1 MTAPQQEIGAPTAD
15 EATPPVW
22 FLGAVVCTLASVEE
36 GDDATALAL
45 LELPAGHVGV
55 ARDVPSAI
63 EDLALRAWPD
73 APGASAV
80 VWAALVHPLAHV
92 LPRET
97 NTAFAIRV
105 ARMALGAGTTMDHL
119 TVVVMLWW
127 LGLKKGMT
135 GARQVQWMVR
145 PASVLRQ
152 WGTVAGSAGA
162 VLEWMIL
169 LPGRSVQ
176 LTVTHLLLRL
186 AGSRPVLGRPA
197 FSQPLRWSPLPAATR
212 AVMVTSAA
220 MLVLWLAGVAALVA
234 YQAPGSWL
242 ALVPA
247 LPAGAVQDEATLV
260 IASSVVQNYG
270 PLGLGLWIPLSLL
283 AVSVPAYSELL
294 ALREACRGG
303 TWNVRA
309 VRVILAPAQ
318 WVSFLVWPLAR
329 LFSFV
334 GLGTIFGSGLVGV
347 ASGSAAAHVLI
358 RVLA

>member
-15 EATPPVW
+15 EAIPPVW
-22 FLGAVVCTLASVEE
+22 FLGAVEDTLVSVEE

-55 ARDVPSAI
+55 AIDVPSAI
-63 EDLALRAWPD
+63 EDLADRAWPD

-92 LPRET
+92 LPREA

-127 LGLKKGMT
+127 QGLRSGIT
-135 GARQVQWMVR
+135 GARRVQWMVR

-152 WGTVAGSAGA
+152 WGTLAGSAGA
-162 VLEWMIL
+162 VLEWLIL
-169 LPGRSVQ
+169 LPGRCVQ
-176 LTVTHLLLRL
+176 LALTHLLLRL
-186 AGSRPVLGRPA
+186 SGSKPVLRRPA
-197 FSQPLRWSPLPAATR
+197 FSQPLQWAPLPAATR
-212 AVMVTSAA
+212 AVIATSVV

-234 YQAPGSWL
+234 YQAPGAWL
-242 ALVPA
+242 ALAPA

-260 IASSVVQNYG
+260 IASSVVENYG
-270 PLGLGLWIPLSLL
+270 PLGLGLWIPMSLL
-283 AVSVPAYSELL
+283 AVSIPAYSELL
-294 ALREACRGG
+294 GVREACRGG
-303 TWNVRA
+303 AWNVRA
-309 VRVILAPAQ
+309 VRVILAPVQ

-347 ASGSAAAHVLI
+347 ASGLAAAHVVI
-358 RVLA
+358 RALV